1 MDWSSASF
9 AVAAFKTDG
18 SREIVVACAFPTK
31 VIAMRLLVFVL
42 ALASSFTQLHAADVE
57 FLRVWPGW
65 RDADAFDR
73 ISEYFGGRETFGRQ
87 LVLRTQKEV
96 RAGYYFLVRVKSA
109 ITIESAAFEVSVIR
123 PDNPEP
129 RVFRFEAAVPAK
141 EFVYQLGLTGSDW
154 PGGGA
159 ANPVAWK
166 LALVGS
172 DGRVLAEQKSFL
184 WEKPAK

>member
-1 MDWSSASF
+1 
-9 AVAAFKTDG
+9 
-18 SREIVVACAFPTK
+18 
-31 VIAMRLLVFVL
+31 MRLLVFIL
-42 ALASSFTQLHAADVE
+42 LLASSFARMHAADVE

-87 LVLRTQKEV
+87 HVLRTHKDV
-96 RAGYYFLVRVKSA
+96 RAGYYFLVRVKNAAAISSA
-109 ITIESAAFEVSVIR
+109 TFEVSVIR

-129 RVFRFEAAVPAK
+129 KIFRFEAAVPAK
-141 EFVYQLGLTGSDW
+141 ESVYQLGLTGSDW
-154 PGGGA
+154 PAGGA

-172 DGRVLAEQKSFL
+172 EGRVLAEQKSFL
-184 WEKPAK
+184 WEKPSK